1 MSKRKLDQISGQYLW
16 DIEEAFYIN
25 HRRINPDNARTFVI
39 LRWLWHGDL
48 RPLVAAI
55 DEGRRLDQAVLNL
68 LANLIDEGRVTIKP
82 RKRGSPKKADKAA
95 RDIVAALAYEAH
107 PGNSKEAF
115 AEIADAIGMS
125 EQSVRQAVTAWRKS
139 NK

>member
-1 MSKRKLDQISGQYLW
+1 MSKRKLDQISGENLW

-25 HRRINPDNARTFVI
+25 HRGINPDTAHTFVI

-55 DEGRRLDQAVLNL
+55 DEGHQLDKAVLNL

-82 RKRGSPKKADKAA
+82 RKRGAPKKPDKAA
-95 RDIVAALAYEAH
+95 RNIVAALAYENH

-125 EQSVRQAVTAWRKS
+125 ENSVAQAVTAWRKS